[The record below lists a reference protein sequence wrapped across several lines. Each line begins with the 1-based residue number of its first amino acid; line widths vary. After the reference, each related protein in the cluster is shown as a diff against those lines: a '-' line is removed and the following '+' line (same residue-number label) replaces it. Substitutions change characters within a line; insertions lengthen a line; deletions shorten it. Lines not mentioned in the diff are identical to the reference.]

1 MIMGRANESI
11 DSWRGTAA
19 QRRGALFL
27 AGGFA
32 LGIAIGWVQPWSIV
46 WPWLGL
52 AAAAL
57 AAALRWRAR
66 AAASLPCIAI
76 ASIGLG
82 VAWVTLR
89 QHYVEPNDLAA
100 MVSDEPVL
108 VRLRGELL
116 RSPQIRDRA
125 AGSLGL
131 FDYRGPVTYFPL
143 RVEALLPR
151 SGAEQAVRGRVLV
164 RVDEPLNMLRAGD
177 EVEAMGFLARP
188 REPHNPGEFNYAR
201 YAATLGQAGI
211 LVVESRENLRILTA
225 DAPSWWARL
234 RQWHE
239 QLQRRA
245 SGWLLADL
253 PASRSSA
260 ADGLLADLLLG
271 QRDLQ
276 IESVEESFRRVG
288 LSHLL
293 AISGAHMAVLAGVVL
308 LVLRLGGQPRRWHAL
323 VVIAAVVIYMLLIE
337 VRVPVLRSAIMIV
350 TACIGQL
357 FSRRLSAAGLLE
369 LSAVLVLLWRPDQ
382 LFDAGFQLSY
392 AAVLGLIYLSPIVRE
407 RLFGPHDNL
416 AATTGSM
423 LRQWLFTACAASITA
438 WALVTPL
445 QIHHFGTISPLAA
458 PLTVLLVPVVS
469 LLLVVG
475 YLKMLLAVLLP
486 SAGLLVGTGL
496 TRLAE
501 ALAWLV
507 QQADAL
513 PGASIDVPF
522 ASTTW
527 TTVAMLWVSAWAGAT
542 SRWRRCAWLA
552 AGVGLAAGL
561 LWPWLPLHR
570 PALRIDM
577 LSVNNGSCF
586 VLRSGGETVI
596 FDAGSSPDLD
606 VGRKTIVPALRRLGV
621 RSINAILISH
631 ADMDHYA
638 SVLELVDAFGRPTV
652 RVTPQFLAAASD
664 DPHGPVALLLA
675 QLADRGIEV
684 KLISAG
690 DFVTFGAVQATC
702 LHPSALAR
710 FTRHNDASL
719 VVRVEAAGRS
729 LLLCGDV
736 LREAMAMLM
745 TSLPELR
752 ADCVELPHH
761 GSYNDVAQDFV
772 ARLDPAIIL
781 QSTGAQRIER
791 DRWSEPLADRA
802 RLITARGGACWV
814 EIDHE
819 GTMQWG
825 RFIDRSA
832 TTGE

>member
-1 MIMGRANESI
+1 MGRANESI

-392 AAVLGLIYLSPIVRE
+392 AAVLGLIYLSPLPDRA
-407 RLFGPHDNL
+407 R
-416 AATTGSM
+416 
-423 LRQWLFTACAASITA
+423 
-438 WALVTPL
+438 
-445 QIHHFGTISPLAA
+445 A
-458 PLTVLLVPVVS
+458 PLRAARQSRGDHWLDAAAVVVHG
-469 LLLVVG
+469 LRRLDHRMG
-475 YLKMLLAVLLP
+475 
-486 SAGLLVGTGL
+486 AGD
-496 TRLAE
+496 
-501 ALAWLV
+501 ALA
-507 QQADAL
+507 D
-513 PGASIDVPF
+513 PS
-522 ASTTW
+522 
-527 TTVAMLWVSAWAGAT
+527 LWHD
-542 SRWRRCAWLA
+542 LA
-552 AGVGLAAGL
+552 AGGAADGAAG
-561 LWPWLPLHR
+561 
-570 PALRIDM
+570 A
-577 LSVNNGSCF
+577 
-586 VLRSGGETVI
+586 GGE
-596 FDAGSSPDLD
+596 FAAGDGIPE
-606 VGRKTIVPALRRLGV
+606 
-621 RSINAILISH
+621 NA
-631 ADMDHYA
+631 A
-638 SVLELVDAFGRPTV
+638 GG
-652 RVTPQFLAAASD
+652 AAAQRG
-664 DPHGPVALLLA
+664 PAGGHG
-675 QLADRGIEV
+675 AD
-684 KLISAG
+684 
-690 DFVTFGAVQATC
+690 
-702 LHPSALAR
+702 
-710 FTRHNDASL
+710 
-719 VVRVEAAGRS
+719 AAGRGAG
-729 LLLCGDV
+729 LAG
-736 LREAMAMLM
+736 
-745 TSLPELR
+745 
-752 ADCVELPHH
+752 
-761 GSYNDVAQDFV
+761 
-772 ARLDPAIIL
+772 PA
-781 QSTGAQRIER
+781 S
-791 DRWSEPLADRA
+791 
-802 RLITARGGACWV
+802 
-814 EIDHE
+814 
-819 GTMQWG
+819 
-825 RFIDRSA
+825 
-832 TTGE
+832 